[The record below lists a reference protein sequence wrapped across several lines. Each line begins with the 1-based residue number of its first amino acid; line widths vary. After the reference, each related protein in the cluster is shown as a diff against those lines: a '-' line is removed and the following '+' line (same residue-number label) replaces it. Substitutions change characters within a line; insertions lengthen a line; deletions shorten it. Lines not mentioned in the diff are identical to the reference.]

1 MSTSTEYM
9 AGMNAP
15 VERRFYPRVTPPTPI
30 YVAFGSSNLG
40 VLHNVSE
47 NGFQVTTPEGLSVNS
62 VFKVFLT
69 LPGASKAINVSV
81 RTIWTEET
89 QKRSGIQLLDLAEQ
103 DRQQIRDWVALEVS
117 RNENAGPSGWF
128 PPQHPSEEQPVGGEV
143 SQQSVSQQ
151 FFPQLSAAPRP
162 RANERAQAPP
172 PPSPVR
178 PSQPGAAT
186 RAGAGES
193 DQYANLFAAAT
204 NPEEF
209 PPVPLPIHH
218 DFVYEPPA
226 ESTQG
231 RSRRGRSARW
241 RKTPLVMWAAVLAI
255 VCFGANALVKHKI
268 ALTSQRYAAESQTNG
283 ATPPPQNSEAIA
295 PVASAD
301 NSAAPSTATDS
312 TADSNSGNASPTAL
326 NNSASADATSSQPA
340 DTRDHARS
348 APATDSA
355 LTAKT
360 NTAPKSANPRSQAST
375 LESESAQPA
384 RTSVSDSAAQ
394 TSSAAVSKP
403 TNYRDHLREYLAATA
418 PPPASDAANSRPS
431 TAPTQT
437 PAATQASSAPSNATP
452 SASTATVSAA
462 NTATAPSPSAS
473 APAPVRTQ
481 APPPVVNSQPAPQ
494 GSNSTANN
502 TVATNQPSNN
512 APSTR
517 AATNPPNSNA
527 SNSNPS
533 AIYNANGN
541 AATQKSAI
549 LGSINSVRSS
559 GIFATANSPTA
570 PPPVSPDTSPSPVP
584 SRTNSANSANSYVA
598 TRTAPVNS
606 GTVQMDTQQAGDLQI
621 PAPKGFNAS
630 YVEIPGERILNSPSA
645 TIHIQRL
652 VRVPGERV
660 PGQRW
665 LWRGHM
671 NVSLGD
677 LMTRVDPA
685 VAQSAATSGSLT
697 VEATIDKDGYVT
709 DLKPLYGNFGMLPA
723 VSRAVRSWRYQPTY
737 LDNKRAETQAKI
749 EFDLHPPSAAN
760 RPPRQ

>member
-47 NGFQVTTPEGLSVNS
+47 NGFQVTTPESLSVNS

-69 LPGASKAINVSV
+69 LTGASKAIHVSV

-128 PPQHPSEEQPVGGEV
+128 PPQHPAEEQPVGGEI

-151 FFPQLSAAPRP
+151 FFPQQSAAPRP

-178 PSQPGAAT
+178 PSQPRAAAF
-186 RAGAGES
+186 AGAGEA

-218 DFVYEPPA
+218 DFVYQPPA
-226 ESTQG
+226 ESTKG
-231 RSRRGRSARW
+231 RSRHGRSAQW
-241 RKTPLVMWAAVLAI
+241 RKKPLVLWAAVLAI
-255 VCFGANALVKHKI
+255 VCFGADALVKHKI
-268 ALTSQRYAAESQTNG
+268 AVTSRRYAAESQTKG
-283 ATPPPQNSEAIA
+283 ATPQNSEANA

-301 NSAAPSTATDS
+301 NSAAPSTATES
-312 TADSNSGNASPTAL
+312 AADSNSGNASLTAA
-326 NNSASADATSSQPA
+326 NNGASSNATSSQPA

-355 LTAKT
+355 LTAQT
-360 NTAPKSANPRSQAST
+360 NTSPKSANRRSRAST
-375 LESESAQPA
+375 LDSESAQPA
-384 RTSVSDSAAQ
+384 GTSDSDSAAQ
-394 TSSAAVSKP
+394 TSSAAASKP
-403 TNYRDHLREYLAATA
+403 TNYRDRLREYLAATA
-418 PPPASDAANSRPS
+418 PPPASDAAPSKPS
-431 TAPTQT
+431 TTQT
-437 PAATQASSAPSNATP
+437 PAATQPSSAPSNAPPT
-452 SASTATVSAA
+452 ASTATVSAA
-462 NTATAPSPSAS
+462 NTATSPSAN
-473 APAPVRTQ
+473 APAPVRAP

-494 GSNSTANN
+494 VSNPTANN
-502 TVATNQPSNN
+502 TVATNQPSND
-512 APSTR
+512 APATR

-533 AIYNANGN
+533 AIYNTNSN

-549 LGSINSVRSS
+549 LGSINSVRPS

-570 PPPVSPDTSPSPVP
+570 PPPVSPDNSPSPVP

-606 GTVQMDTQQAGDLQI
+606 GTIQMDTQQAGDLQI

-630 YVEIPGERILNSPSA
+630 YVEIPGERILSSPSA

-671 NVSLGD
+671 NVSLGE
-677 LMTRVDPA
+677 LMTRVDPT

-709 DLKPLYGNFGMLPA
+709 NLKPLYGNFGMLPA

-760 RPPRQ
+760 RPPRP

>member
-69 LPGASKAINVSV
+69 LTGASKAIHVSV

-128 PPQHPSEEQPVGGEV
+128 PPQHPEEQPVVSEV
-143 SQQSVSQQ
+143 SHQSVSQQ
-151 FFPQLSAAPRP
+151 FFPQESAAPRP
-162 RANERAQAPP
+162 RANQRAQAPP
-172 PPSPVR
+172 PPSPAR
-178 PSQPGAAT
+178 PSQPGAAAF
-186 RAGAGES
+186 AGAGES

-209 PPVPLPIHH
+209 PPVPLPIHR

-226 ESTQG
+226 ESTKG
-231 RSRRGRSARW
+231 RSRHGRSAQW
-241 RKTPLVMWAAVLAI
+241 RKTPLVLWAAVLAI

-268 ALTSQRYAAESQTNG
+268 AVTSQRYAAESQTNG
-283 ATPPPQNSEAIA
+283 ATPPPNSEATA

-312 TADSNSGNASPTAL
+312 TSDSNSGNASPSAA
-326 NNSASADATSSQPA
+326 NNGAPSDATSSQPA

-348 APATDSA
+348 APATDST
-355 LTAKT
+355 LTAQT
-360 NTAPKSANPRSQAST
+360 DTPPKSANPRSRAST
-375 LESESAQPA
+375 LDSEPA
-384 RTSVSDSAAQ
+384 RTSDSDSAAP
-394 TSSAAVSKP
+394 TSSAAASKP
-403 TNYRDHLREYLAATA
+403 TNYRDRLRKYLAATA
-418 PPPASDAANSRPS
+418 PPPASDAEKSRPS

-437 PAATQASSAPSNATP
+437 PAATEPSPAPSNAAP
-452 SASTATVSAA
+452 PASTATVSAA

-494 GSNSTANN
+494 VSNPTANN

-517 AATNPPNSNA
+517 AATNPPTSNA

-549 LGSINSVRSS
+549 LGSINSVRPS
-559 GIFATANSPTA
+559 GIFAAANSPTA
-570 PPPVSPDTSPSPVP
+570 PPPVSPDTSSSPVP

-671 NVSLGD
+671 NVSLGE

-749 EFDLHPPSAAN
+749 EFDLHPPSATN